1 MVDTG
6 IIVGDMCHIKGDRPV
21 RHVTTLSNLRR
32 SGSHSKNVI
41 LLCPT
46 HHRMVDGD
54 EATYTAEVLID
65 MKADHEERFRNTRF
79 SISNVEAM
87 RLAFFGGTGVGAVL
101 TDIAKTVVDAIGTV
115 APKPQA
121 EAPPPT
127 ISDFLQSVPPGAIGY
142 CGTSEIANTLGS
154 IVSDVFKSHRW
165 KTTKLVV
172 PMPPEHLLVV
182 FEHRRPNSL
191 EVVTLCV
198 FAILRQ
204 LGFRPVEGD
213 AEEWKKG
220 GASIY
225 LSIVK
230 EGKG

>member
-1 MVDTG
+1 MPTSPTIKRLFAVCGNECAFPGCTQPMVDTG
-6 IIVGDMCHIKGDRPV
+6 IIVGDMCHIKGDRPGAA
-21 RHVTTLSNLRR
+21 RYDPQQSEAERQ
-32 SGSHSKNVI
+32 SFENVI

-65 MKADHEERFRNTRF
+65 MKADHEGRFRNTRF

-127 ISDFLQSVPPGAIGY
+127 ISDFLQSVPSGAIGY

-165 KTTKLVV
+165 KTTKLV
-172 PMPPEHLLVV
+172 
-182 FEHRRPNSL
+182 
-191 EVVTLCV
+191 
-198 FAILRQ
+198 
-204 LGFRPVEGD
+204 
-213 AEEWKKG
+213 
-220 GASIY
+220 
-225 LSIVK
+225 
-230 EGKG
+230 